1 VLKKLL
7 KPLTLLGLILLFAGL
22 FFVLFGSDNVTIGIS
37 TVLVVLMYLTRDLTA
52 NPVKNTVK
60 LVLFNVTMGLV
71 AFAASLNLYLAI
83 PLNFIC
89 LFTIAAALSYTISSP
104 IATPF
109 TMQYLFLLVTP
120 VSLAGLPLRLAAL
133 ATGAL
138 FIMAIQW
145 RVNRQRVARQREK
158 IVPAILSE
166 LVRKAAGLS
175 RGADVSLPDQA
186 VRAALSQ
193 LKRSLYDARR
203 DHYFFTRENALT
215 LELVNA
221 LDRLNALLPELATLP
236 QRETVFNDLVRVL
249 TPCPTAGD
257 MAGEQATAE
266 PLTAAAF
273 CRKYEAAPD
282 APLCV
287 LQVCRQLAI
296 LNTAQDAIVALTADQ
311 GTPAAAS
318 PRPPQ
323 DRSLNRTRARVS
335 LNALSLSYAFRLA
348 FAITSCAFL
357 VGFFHLEHGNWL
369 LFTVSSLTYPFYELS
384 RQKTGL
390 RLVGTCIGGVLV
402 VLLFSVL
409 QLQQAVALVMIV
421 SLFLTMVYMNQ
432 YVYTMIFSTITAIS
446 SLVLIDNAASLSLER
461 VGYVLIGGLAVLL
474 LSRFVLPYTEKDAA
488 TDLLKLYDDILLTF
502 FQDLGRA
509 ASYTADFNSRI
520 MNLLLT
526 TTLIEDKLM
535 AADNAGTAAELQD
548 FIATRHQLLIT
559 IDQAYRWLEQNRDNL
574 ESFKVLMLYLQHHA
588 DAIEKT
594 PDEALL
600 AAISRD
606 CPPLDRVVVGDS
618 LANFRAL
625 RQLQLLA

>member
-1 VLKKLL
+1 MLKKLRQ
-7 KPLTLLGLILLFAGL
+7 PLALFGAILLFAGL
-22 FFVLFGSDNVTIGIS
+22 FYVLFGSDNVTIGIS

-52 NPVKNTVK
+52 NPVKNTIK

-120 VSLAGLPLRLAAL
+120 VSIAGLPLRLAAL

-158 IVPAILSE
+158 LVPAILSE

-193 LKRSLYDARR
+193 LRRSLYDARR

-215 LELVNA
+215 QELVNA

-236 QRETVFNDLVRVL
+236 QRETVLNDLVRVL

-266 PLTAAAF
+266 LLTAAAF
-273 CRKYEAAPD
+273 CQKYQAAPD

-311 GTPAAAS
+311 GTPPD
-318 PRPPQ
+318 PRTPQ

-357 VGFFHLEHGNWL
+357 VSFFNLEHGNWL

-461 VGYVLIGGLAVLL
+461 VGYVLIGGFAVLL
-474 LSRFVLPYTEKDAA
+474 LSRFVLPYTEKDAVR
-488 TDLLKLYDDILLTF
+488 DLLKLYDDILLTF

-559 IDQAYRWLEQNRDNL
+559 IDQVYRWLEQNRDSL
-574 ESFKVLMLYLQHHA
+574 EAFKVLMLYLQHHA